1 MALGVSAVV
10 LAALVLWEFMAMNRQ
25 ARQATEYEEA
35 LKALERDY
43 GEAAAVD
50 GWTVPSWVVI
60 AEAGEGGRPVLTLIR
75 RVEVL
80 RRWRESRPEAETV
93 V

>member
-35 LKALERDY
+35 LR
-43 GEAAAVD
+43 
-50 GWTVPSWVVI
+50 
-60 AEAGEGGRPVLTLIR
+60 
-75 RVEVL
+75 
-80 RRWRESRPEAETV
+80 
-93 V
+93 